1 MITCMNSLMH
11 ISVRSEAVCDG
22 HMVKGADSPYSEL
35 FSLPVRVGLQLCESF
50 KIKADWTV
58 DVIVR
63 D

>member
-1 MITCMNSLMH
+1 MH